1 MARFM
6 GDGLS
11 AKTIEWQ
18 FFARFKPVSK
28 EQIRVDAAAGNP
40 GAIEVEA
47 FQYKAS
53 KAKGRFILIF
63 STFALLPSLSQF
75 PSDD

>member
-28 EQIRVDAAAGNP
+28 EQIRVDAAGGNP

-53 KAKGRFILIF
+53 KAKGRLILMF
-63 STFALLPSLSQF
+63 STVAHFPSLSRF
-75 PSDD
+75 LSDD